1 MPGPRLPR
9 LAGAIVVSIAVHA
22 AAAEPAA
29 GPARANYYPT
39 RELDVRPGIKTRVH
53 PEYPETAARRGLSG
67 KVVLRLYINEKGIVD
82 RVETLRAQPPGMF
95 EHSAERAFSAA
106 RFSPGMK
113 NKHPVKTQMT
123 IEVSFDSPTPAPAPG
138 AGWR

>member
-1 MPGPRLPR
+1 MPRPMLPR
-9 LAGAIVVSIAVHA
+9 LAAAIVVSIALHA

-29 GPARANYYPT
+29 APGRTTYYPM
-39 RELDVRPGIKTRVH
+39 RELDVRPGIKTRVR
-53 PEYPETAARRGLSG
+53 PDYTEAAARRGLSG
-67 KVVLRLYINEKGIVD
+67 KVVLRLYISEKGLVD

-95 EHSAERAFSAA
+95 ERSAERAFREA

-113 NKHPVKTQMT
+113 NKHPVRTQMT
-123 IEVSFDSPTPAPAPG
+123 IEVSFDSPKPAPG